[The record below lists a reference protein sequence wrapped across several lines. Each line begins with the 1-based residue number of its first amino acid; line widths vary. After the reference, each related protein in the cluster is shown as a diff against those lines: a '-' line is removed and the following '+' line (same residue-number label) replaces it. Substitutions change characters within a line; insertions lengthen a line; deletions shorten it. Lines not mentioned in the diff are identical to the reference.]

1 MPSAWGCLLSRTAL
15 RFRAISD
22 ARSPPPW
29 ICPWH
34 DRYLAPGAV
43 RRDQGAAGGL
53 ELGLLSQQLFSWH
66 PLYRR
71 GLQVWGSAMVAF
83 NVVALLAGQVPTEE
97 AATLYGWMS
106 VIGLGLC
113 VFFGMRAN
121 QMAIER
127 YQSLGWEFAG
137 PRRKLL

>member
-53 ELGLLSQQLFSWH
+53 ELGLLSRQLFSWH
-66 PLYRR
+66 P
-71 GLQVWGSAMVAF
+71 
-83 NVVALLAGQVPTEE
+83 ALPPR
-97 AATLYGWMS
+97 AA
-106 VIGLGLC
+106 GLGVGDGRVQCRRPPDLQPAEI
-113 VFFGMRAN
+113 GRAHV
-121 QMAIER
+121 
-127 YQSLGWEFAG
+127 
-137 PRRKLL
+137 